1 MPTTKPTLFHPPRS
15 TMPHLQAQ
23 QACMGQ
29 LVSQV
34 LERNEALSAEVAAL
48 RKQLSQLT
56 GRRDQFLWL

>member
-1 MPTTKPTLFHPPRS
+1 
-15 TMPHLQAQ
+15 
-23 QACMGQ
+23 MGQ

-48 RKQLSQLT
+48 RKQLTQLT